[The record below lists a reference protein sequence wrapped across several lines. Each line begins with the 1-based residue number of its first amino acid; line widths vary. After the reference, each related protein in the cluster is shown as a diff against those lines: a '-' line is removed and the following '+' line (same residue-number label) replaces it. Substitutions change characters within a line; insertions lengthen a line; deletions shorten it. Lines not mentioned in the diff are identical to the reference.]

1 MVHDPIDFRSAD
13 QCGMG
18 SSSIL
23 EKNSKPT
30 RSENHTLRAFV
41 VVIVCAIAGTLIMYF
56 LDAYEK
62 LYMFG
67 RIYPK
72 YGFEEVAVFLP
83 SFLCLGLLLFS
94 YRQILD
100 LKKEMQRRKAAE
112 NVISENEQRFRALSI
127 TDSLTCLYN
136 QRHFY
141 QKLADEI
148 DRASRYEKPLALL
161 FMDIDNFKRYNDQYG
176 HLEGDK
182 VLVELSDT
190 IRDCM
195 RNIDLGFRYGGEE
208 FSLIL
213 PETSPKGAIAVAERI
228 RSKFAA
234 KIFYPN
240 ENDAASVTVSI
251 GVTYYL
257 PGEMR
262 EQVVRRAD
270 RNMYM
275 AKRNGKNRIYATNGG
290 KAAATPEADYCFFNT
305 GTEKS

>member
-1 MVHDPIDFRSAD
+1 MVHDPVDSRFAD
-13 QCGMG
+13 KSVMV
-18 SSSIL
+18 SPTFSEETI
-23 EKNSKPT
+23 KPANSY
-30 RSENHTLRAFV
+30 NHTLKAFL
-41 VVIVCAIAGTLIMYF
+41 VVIVCALAGTLMMYF

-62 LYMFG
+62 LYVFG
-67 RIYPK
+67 RAYPK

-112 NVISENEQRFRALSI
+112 KVISENEQRFRALSI
-127 TDSLTCLYN
+127 TDSLTRLYN

-148 DRASRYEKPLALL
+148 DRASRYDKPLSLL
-161 FMDIDNFKRYNDQYG
+161 FMDIDNFKRYNDKYG
-176 HLEGDK
+176 HIEGDK
-182 VLVELSDT
+182 ALVQLSNT
-190 IRDCM
+190 IFECM

-213 PETSPKGAIAVAERI
+213 PETSQKGAIAVAERI

-240 ENDAASVTVSI
+240 ENDVANVTVSI

-262 EQVVRRAD
+262 EQFVRRAD
-270 RNMYM
+270 RNMYL
-275 AKRNGKNRIYATNGG
+275 AKKNGKNRTYATDSSET
-290 KAAATPEADYCFFNT
+290 APAPEVDCSFFNT
-305 GTEKS
+305 CMEKP